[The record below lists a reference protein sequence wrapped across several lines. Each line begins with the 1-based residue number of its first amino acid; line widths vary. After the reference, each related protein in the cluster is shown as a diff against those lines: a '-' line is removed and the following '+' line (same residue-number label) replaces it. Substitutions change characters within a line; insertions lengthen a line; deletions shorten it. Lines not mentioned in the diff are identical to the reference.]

1 MFNRLVLLLAFLL
14 LGASSLAG
22 YQWARASVAK
32 DVYRDRLS
40 TVQQEYAQL
49 ADQYNQA
56 VTPKPVTELLV
67 RDGEIS
73 VIIREGDGTTRTIE
87 TPYLADREVFVD
99 YALIDG
105 RLLIRRIFDENTAP
119 SYATMIDADLV
130 NVDWDDEAALFGKAI
145 YRRLDDGRWVIS
157 VTGDGSLG
165 LKRLEPGEEAELTH
179 RPGVQEF
186 APVTPPTQDD
196 IEAIGFRE
204 VWRELFS
211 D

>member
-1 MFNRLVLLLAFLL
+1 MFNRLVLLLAILL
-14 LGASSLAG
+14 LGAFALAG

-32 DVYRDRLS
+32 QVYRDRLGA
-40 TVQQEYAQL
+40 VQKEYAQL

-67 RDGEIS
+67 RDGKIS
-73 VIIREGDGTTRTIE
+73 VVIREGDGTARTIE

-119 SYATMIDADLV
+119 AYATMIDAELV
-130 NVDWDDEAALFGKAI
+130 NVDWDDHGAMFGKAI
-145 YRRLDDGRWVIS
+145 YRRLEDGRWVIS

-165 LKRLEPGEEAELTH
+165 LKKLEPGEEAELTH
-179 RPGVQEF
+179 RPGVQEY
-186 APVTPPTQDD
+186 APVAPPSPQDV
-196 IEAIGFRE
+196 EPIGFGE
-204 VWRELFS
+204 VWRAMFS

>member
-14 LGASSLAG
+14 LGAFSLAG

-32 DVYRDRLS
+32 DVYRDRLNS
-40 TVQQEYAQL
+40 VQQEYAQL

-67 RDGEIS
+67 EGGKIS
-73 VIIREGDGTTRTIE
+73 VVIREGNGETRTIE

-105 RLLIRRIFDENTAP
+105 RLLIRRVFDENTAP
-119 SYATMIDADLV
+119 AYATMIDDELV
-130 NVDWDDEAALFGKAI
+130 DVDWDDAGAQFGKAI
-145 YRRLDDGRWVIS
+145 YRQLDDGRWVVS

-165 LKRLEPGEEAELTH
+165 LKRLDPDEAPELTH
-179 RPGVQEF
+179 RPGVAEF
-186 APVTPPTQDD
+186 TPVTPPTHEEV
-196 IEAIGFRE
+196 EAIGIGE
-204 VWRELFS
+204 VWRRLFS
-211 D
+211 E